1 MPTRRAIGLTA
12 IAAVTAA
19 VGSASIPAVAM
30 RSETPTMAAT
40 TKSAMTESATTPQL
54 VAPRVVRS
62 APDTSLASAVRSSM
76 AGSTA
81 RSWSVVID
89 IAGKGRVVDINGARG
104 YQPASTQKL
113 FTTVPIL
120 VKQPAARLVTAVGSA
135 VVPVRGVLHGD
146 LVVTASGD
154 PNLRVSNL
162 LRLARAVRS
171 AGVRRVTGHLILD
184 VGSLSLSRGRSGWKS
199 SFVPGEVG
207 PLSPFAVNRDQIS
220 HASGYLRNPTAANLL
235 VMRHQLNAA
244 GVTILG
250 SDDVRRHVA
259 NAHVFASH
267 SSSALSS
274 IIRDTLV
281 FSENFYAEQLL
292 NIQGGRSSVTSTAS
306 AAGVPSPSYAT
317 DGSGLS
323 YSDVESARGEAA
335 LLDYAASTSA
345 GPLLH
350 ASLPVACRT
359 GTLEHLLCGTRTA
372 GKVFAKTGTLDYA
385 KALSGYTTDAAGR
398 AVTFAILTNGDRS
411 TYTAMRA
418 IEKVVYLI
426 RGYSR

>member
-1 MPTRRAIGLTA
+1 MPSRRAFGLTA
-12 IAAVTAA
+12 IAAVAA
-19 VGSASIPAVAM
+19 AAGSAAGPALAM
-30 RSETPTMAAT
+30 HSETPMSAA
-40 TKSAMTESATTPQL
+40 SPQA
-54 VAPRVVRS
+54 VAAPRVI
-62 APDTSLASAVRSSM
+62 APRMTQSSPDSSLASAVRARM
-76 AGSTA
+76 AGATA

-120 VKQPAARLVTAVGSA
+120 LKQPTTRLVTAVGSA
-135 VVPVRGVLHGD
+135 VAPARGVLHGD

-154 PNLRVSNL
+154 PNLRVSSL
-162 LRLARAVRS
+162 LRLARAVHA
-171 AGVRRVTGHLILD
+171 AGVRRVTGHLVLD

-199 SFVPGEVG
+199 SYVPGEVG

-220 HASGYLRNPTAANLL
+220 NSRGYLHNPTAANLL
-235 VMRHQLNAA
+235 VLRHQLNVA

-259 NAHVFASH
+259 TAHVFATH
-267 SSSALSS
+267 SSPALSS
-274 IIRDTLV
+274 IVRDTLV

-292 NIQGGRSSVTSTAS
+292 NIQGGRGSVSATSA
-306 AAGVPSPSYAT
+306 AAGVPRPSYTT

-323 YSDVESARGEAA
+323 YADVESARGEAT

-359 GTLEHLLCGTRTA
+359 GTLEHLLCGGRTA
-372 GKVFAKTGTLDYA
+372 GKVFAKTGTLDFA

-398 AVTFAILTNGDRS
+398 AVSFAILTNGDRS
-411 TYTAMRA
+411 TSTAMRA

-426 RGYSR
+426 RGYSQ

>member
-1 MPTRRAIGLTA
+1 MPSRRALGL
-12 IAAVTAA
+12 AALAAAATVGATAA
-19 VGSASIPAVAM
+19 PALALHSENPMSATAS
-30 RSETPTMAAT
+30 ST
-40 TKSAMTESATTPQL
+40 TVSATT
-54 VAPRVVRS
+54 APRLLAPRTIQS
-62 APDTSLASAVRSSM
+62 APDASLASAVRSRM
-76 AGSTA
+76 AGATA
-81 RSWSVVID
+81 RSWSVVVD
-89 IAGKGRVVDINGARG
+89 IAGKGRVVDINGSRG

-120 VKQPAARLVTAVGSA
+120 LRQPTSRLVTSVGSA
-135 VVPVRGVLHGD
+135 VAPVRGVLHGD

-162 LRLARAVRS
+162 LRLARVVHT

-184 VGSLSLSRGRSGWKS
+184 VGSLSLNRGRSGWKS
-199 SFVPGEVG
+199 SYVPGEVG

-220 HASGYLRNPTAANLL
+220 NASGYLRNPTAANLL

-259 NAHVFASH
+259 TAHVFASH
-267 SSSALSS
+267 ASVTLAS

-292 NIQGGRSSVTSTAS
+292 TIQGGRGSVSATAS
-306 AAGVPSPSYAT
+306 AAGVSSPSYAT

-323 YSDVESARGEAA
+323 YSDVQSARGEAT
-335 LLDYAASTSA
+335 LLSYAASTSA

-350 ASLPVACRT
+350 SSLPVACRT

-372 GKVFAKTGTLDYA
+372 GKVFAKTGTLDHA
-385 KALSGYTTDAAGR
+385 KALSGYTTDAKGR
-398 AVTFAILTNGDRS
+398 TVTFAILTNGDRS
-411 TYTAMRA
+411 TSTAMRA
-418 IEKVVYLI
+418 IEKVVYLL
-426 RGYSR
+426 RGYDH

>member
-1 MPTRRAIGLTA
+1 MASRRALGLTA
-12 IAAVTAA
+12 LAAAAAA
-19 VGSASIPAVAM
+19 VGASAAPAVALH
-30 RSETPTMAAT
+30 SESQMSAAT
-40 TKSAMTESATTPQL
+40 TSTAAAPRL
-54 VAPRVVRS
+54 LAPRVIPS
-62 APDTSLASAVRSSM
+62 APDSSLASAVRSRM
-76 AGSTA
+76 AAATA

-89 IAGKGRVVDINGARG
+89 VAGKGRVVDINGSRG

-120 VKQPAARLVTAVGSA
+120 LKQPTNRLVTSVGSA
-135 VVPVRGVLHGD
+135 VAPVRGVLHGD

-162 LRLARAVRS
+162 LRLARAVRA
-171 AGVRRVTGHLILD
+171 AGVRRVAGHLVLD
-184 VGSLSLSRGRSGWKS
+184 VGSMSLNRGRSGWKS
-199 SFVPGEVG
+199 SYIPGEVG
-207 PLSPFAVNRDQIS
+207 PLSPFPVNRDQLS
-220 HASGYLRNPTAANLL
+220 YTSGYLRNPTAANLL

-259 NAHVFASH
+259 TSNVLASH
-267 SSSALSS
+267 SSSTLAS

-292 NIQGGRSSVTSTAS
+292 TIQGGRGSVSATTS
-306 AAGVPSPSYAT
+306 AAGVSSPSYAT

-323 YSDVESARGEAA
+323 YSDVQSARGEAT
-335 LLDYAASTSA
+335 LLSYAASTSA

-350 ASLPVACRT
+350 SSLPVACRT
-359 GTLEHLLCGTRTA
+359 GTLEHLLCGPRTA
-372 GKVFAKTGTLDYA
+372 GKVFAKTGTLDHA
-385 KALSGYTTDAAGR
+385 KALSGYTTDAKGR

-411 TYTAMRA
+411 TSTAMRA
-418 IEKVVYLI
+418 IEKVVYLL
-426 RGYSR
+426 RGYDR